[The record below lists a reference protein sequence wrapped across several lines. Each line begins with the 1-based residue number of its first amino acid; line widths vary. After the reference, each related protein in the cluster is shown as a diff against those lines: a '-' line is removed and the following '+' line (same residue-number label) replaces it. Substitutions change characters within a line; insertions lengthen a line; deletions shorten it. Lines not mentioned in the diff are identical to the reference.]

1 MSFGLAGR
9 RNPQSDRTGKS
20 VTDTADPLL
29 SSALHPLLAAS
40 NCLLMA
46 LDRLLNGRKQL
57 MEAAMEIRRHLH
69 NETSRAIGGFLGF
82 AQCLLRPNVVTA
94 VGNVFLIRL
103 ASLVLVDVPAMK
115 CPRCE
120 GSNPPRRVAPRC
132 RYRRCA

>member
-1 MSFGLAGR
+1 
-9 RNPQSDRTGKS
+9 
-20 VTDTADPLL
+20 
-29 SSALHPLLAAS
+29 
-40 NCLLMA
+40 
-46 LDRLLNGRKQL
+46 

-120 GSNPPRRVAPRC
+120 GSIRLVESLQDVDIEDALERFGGRPKVVVSSPLQLSQPPTGQRNASHEMLRILTRD
-132 RYRRCA
+132 